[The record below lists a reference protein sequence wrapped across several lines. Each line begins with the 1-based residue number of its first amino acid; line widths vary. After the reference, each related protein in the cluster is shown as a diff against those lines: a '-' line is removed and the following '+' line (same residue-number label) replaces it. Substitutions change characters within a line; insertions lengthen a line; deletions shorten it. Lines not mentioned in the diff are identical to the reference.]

1 MRHQSPGHCPSYY
14 AYGQS
19 PRVYYCEQSSPL
31 TSSPSTRVDQRR
43 SPSIVSTSPRASP
56 ASQAEFFARSSPPTP
71 PMVILN
77 TVNNFFSATT
87 PPGPHPQ
94 IGEAW
99 GDRRQSPIYHN
110 LPSDQDCHDG
120 ISGTHHPT
128 SSRPQYDSR
137 SWHDNYH
144 LHREECGQHYY
155 TGSGPDSEFTRSLP
169 QPRSPVSYVPSSTTM
184 PSFGSVLQM
193 NNESDTVGAGSLQED
208 RGANEFGPTGESF
221 PDEETVSSSLSMS
234 CSYIYHR
241 VILCT
246 HLKRV
251 TFRIMDVSEVPAV

>member
-1 MRHQSPGHCPSYY
+1 MRRQSLGHYTSYC

-19 PRVYYCEQSSPL
+19 PRVYYSEQSSPL

-43 SPSIVSTSPRASP
+43 SPSIVSTSPHASP

-87 PPGPHPQ
+87 PPGPHLQ

-99 GDRRQSPIYHN
+99 GERRQSKIYHN
-110 LPSDQDCHDG
+110 PVPSDQDYHDG
-120 ISGTHHPT
+120 MTLGTHHSA
-128 SSRPQYDSR
+128 SSLPQYDSR
-137 SWHDNYH
+137 SWHDSYH
-144 LHREECGQHYY
+144 LHREECGQPYY
-155 TGSGPDSEFTRSLP
+155 TGSGPDSEFTRSFP

-193 NNESDTVGAGSLQED
+193 NNDSDTVRAGMLREDKGANDFGPAGESLQV
-208 RGANEFGPTGESF
+208 
-221 PDEETVSSSLSMS
+221 PDEEAVSSLLSAS
-234 CSYIYHR
+234 CSFIFITGLYCA
-241 VILCT
+241 LT
-246 HLKRV
+246 
-251 TFRIMDVSEVPAV
+251 